1 MNSFFEAV
9 LAEAEP
15 MYDAA
20 LVNEEGEKYLKV
32 PGSNNANNSHS
43 VTKFFVATAIGI
55 LCDRGLLTLDTK
67 VTSLFTE
74 EETGTGI
81 DPKWNGVT
89 VRDCLRHRT
98 GIDTVPY
105 NVDSDGDIPFI
116 GDDFLRYVF
125 SLKIEK
131 ETGEYRR
138 YSDEAYYLLGR
149 IAEKASG
156 TDATGFFRENIMKPL
171 EFRQWSMALCPE
183 GHIIGGGGFYCRSDD
198 CARLGLTYACGGIYK
213 GKRII
218 SEKWVSEAMENDY
231 ACSEFRDT
239 GVFVKTGAHG
249 QMVAFSPEKRTAVS
263 WHGFSQENGN
273 KRNDRLLEAF
283 VKYLNSEV

>member
-20 LVNEEGEKYLKV
+20 LVTENGAEYLKI
-32 PGSNNANNSHS
+32 PGSNFANNSHS
-43 VTKFFVATAIGI
+43 ATKLFVATAVGI

-67 VTSLFTE
+67 VTSLFTQD
-74 EETGTGI
+74 ETGAGT

-89 VRDCLRHRT
+89 VRDCLRHKT
-98 GIDTVPY
+98 GMDTIPY
-105 NVDSDGDIPFI
+105 NVDNDDDTPEI
-116 GDDFLRYVF
+116 GEDFLKYVF

-131 ETGEYRR
+131 KTGEYRR

-149 IAEKASG
+149 VIEKASG
-156 TDATGFFRENIMKPL
+156 MDAVGFFRENLMNPL
-171 EFRQWSMALCPE
+171 GFRQWSMALCPK

-198 CARLGLTYACGGIYK
+198 CAKLGLVYATGGTYE

-218 SEKWVSEAMENDY
+218 SGEWTKAAKENDY
-231 ACSEFRDT
+231 ACTQFRDT
-239 GVFVKTGAHG
+239 GVFLKTGAHG
-249 QMVAFSPEKRTAVS
+249 QMVAFSEEKRTAVS
-263 WHGFSQENGN
+263 WHGFSQEHGN
-273 KRNDRLLEAF
+273 ERNDRLLEAF
-283 VKYLNSEV
+283 VYYLNSEV